1 MKLRVRHLLLGLIVL
16 LCAVPNSGLISG
28 QTAKRSTPS
37 VGRHRAFENGEE
49 LVYVA
54 ELSRSLLRKIDV
66 AEFRFTSHKENVPGA
81 DGKTRA
87 AYSLKLTGDVTS
99 RGFFTRLF
107 NLRFRERIES
117 TVDPASFT
125 VQKTKRVDE
134 HGKRTRISEA
144 IYDHEKG
151 TVAWTERD
159 PNNPTSSPRVVSNNF
174 IGQIQDV
181 LSAIY
186 YLRTQ
191 PLEVGK
197 TFEVTISNSGRV
209 YQVPVRVVE
218 KRKMKTVLGRVE
230 TFQLD
235 PLVFGEN
242 RLIRGEGQFSIWL
255 VNDSR
260 RIPARARIKTEYGTF
275 DITLKKVIH
284 TQNLAHHPV
293 SLVPHLPSLRN
304 SSKHLKQSNLKVVL

>member
-1 MKLRVRHLLLGLIVL
+1 MGVVGFQGLLLPMKSTSKHFVLGFLILVFAVL
-16 LCAVPNSGLISG
+16 GTSLIFA
-28 QTAKRSTPS
+28 QTAKRSAANIVQARS
-37 VGRHRAFENGEE
+37 FENGEE

-66 AEFRFTSHKENVPGA
+66 AEFRFTSQKEDLPAKSETGS
-81 DGKTRA
+81 TRA
-87 AYSLKLTGDVTS
+87 DYALKLTGDVTS

-107 NLRFRERIES
+107 NLHFRERIES

-125 VQKTKRVDE
+125 VQKTKRLDE
-134 HGKRTRISEA
+134 HGKRTRMSEA
-144 IYDHEKG
+144 IYDHAKG
-151 TVAWTERD
+151 TVFWTERD
-159 PNNPTSSPRVVSNNF
+159 PNNPDSSPRVVSNPF

-181 LSAIY
+181 VSAIY

-218 KRKMKTVLGRVE
+218 KRRLKTVLGRVE
-230 TFQLD
+230 TFQVD

-242 RLIRGEGQFSIWL
+242 RLIRGQGQFSIWL
-255 VNDSR
+255 VNDSK
-260 RIPARARIKTEYGTF
+260 RIPAMARIKTEYGTF

-284 TQNLAHHPV
+284 NQTLASHTSP
-293 SLVPHLPSLRN
+293 LP
-304 SSKHLKQSNLKVVL
+304 

>member
-1 MKLRVRHLLLGLIVL
+1 MKSVQKSVLALLIL
-16 LCAVPNSGLISG
+16 LCAVSGISLISG

-37 VGRHRAFENGEE
+37 VVRQRTFENGEE

-66 AEFRFTSHKENVPGA
+66 AEFRFTSHKEDIPKA
-81 DGKTRA
+81 DSKTRA
-87 AYSLKLTGDVTS
+87 AYCLKLTGDITS

-144 IYDHEKG
+144 VYDHEKG

-159 PNNPTSSPRVVSNNF
+159 PNNPNSSPRVVSNSF
-174 IGQIQDV
+174 IGRIQDV

-197 TFEVTISNSGRV
+197 TFEVTVSDSGRV
-209 YQVPVRVVE
+209 YQVPVRVVA

-230 TFQLD
+230 TFQID
-235 PLVFGEN
+235 PLVFGED
-242 RLIRGEGQFSIWL
+242 RLIRGQGQFSIWL
-255 VNDSR
+255 VNDSK
-260 RIPARARIKTEYGTF
+260 RIPAKALIKTQYGTF
-275 DITLKKVIH
+275 DITLKKVFH
-284 TQNLAHHPV
+284 NQPLAAQFPQ
-293 SLVPHLPSLRN
+293 VP
-304 SSKHLKQSNLKVVL
+304 

>member
-1 MKLRVRHLLLGLIVL
+1 MKSTSKHFVLGLLILVFAVL
-16 LCAVPNSGLISG
+16 GTSLIFA
-28 QTAKRSTPS
+28 QTAKRSADNI
-37 VGRHRAFENGEE
+37 VRARSFENGEE

-54 ELSRSLLRKIDV
+54 ELSRSLLRRIDV
-66 AEFRFTSHKENVPGA
+66 AEFRFTAQKEVLPTKSETGS
-81 DGKTRA
+81 TRA
-87 AYSLKLTGDVTS
+87 AYTLKLTGDVTS

-107 NLRFRERIES
+107 NLRFREHIES

-125 VQKTKRVDE
+125 VQKTRRLDE

-144 IYDHEKG
+144 VYDHAKG
-151 TVAWTERD
+151 TVSWTERD
-159 PNNPTSSPRVVSNNF
+159 PNNPDSSPRVVSNPF

-181 LSAIY
+181 VSAIY

-218 KRKMKTVLGRVE
+218 KRRLKTVLGRVE
-230 TFQLD
+230 TFQVD

-242 RLIRGEGQFSIWL
+242 RLIRGQGQFSIWL
-255 VNDSR
+255 VNDSK
-260 RIPARARIKTEYGTF
+260 RIPAKARIKTEYGTF

-284 TQNLAHHPV
+284 NQTLAGHISP
-293 SLVPHLPSLRN
+293 LP
-304 SSKHLKQSNLKVVL
+304 

>member
-1 MKLRVRHLLLGLIVL
+1 MKSIAQHLLLASLIL
-16 LCAVPNSGLISG
+16 IFAVPGADLISG
-28 QTAKRSTPS
+28 QTAKSSVPNIVRTRS
-37 VGRHRAFENGEE
+37 FEHGEE

-66 AEFRFTSHKENVPGA
+66 AEFRFTSQKEDLPKKA
-81 DGKTRA
+81 EASSTRA

-107 NLRFRERIES
+107 NLHFRERIES

-125 VQKTKRVDE
+125 VQKTKRLDE

-144 IYDHEKG
+144 IYDHAKG
-151 TVAWTERD
+151 TVSWTERD
-159 PNNPTSSPRVVSNNF
+159 PNNPNSSPRVVSNPF

-209 YQVPVRVVE
+209 HQVPVRVVE
-218 KRKMKTVLGRVE
+218 KRRLKTVLGRVE
-230 TFQLD
+230 TFQVD
-235 PLVFGEN
+235 PLVFGED
-242 RLIRGEGQFSIWL
+242 RLIRGQGQFSIWL
-255 VNDSR
+255 VNDSK
-260 RIPARARIKTEYGTF
+260 RIPAKARIKTEYGTF
-275 DITLKKVIH
+275 DIKLKKVVH
-284 TQNLAHHPV
+284 NQTLTSNFPNLP
-293 SLVPHLPSLRN
+293 
-304 SSKHLKQSNLKVVL
+304 

>member
-1 MKLRVRHLLLGLIVL
+1 MRSFAQLLVLGSLVL
-16 LCAVPNSGLISG
+16 LSAVPSSHLISG
-28 QTAKRSTPS
+28 QTVKRPVAGVVRPRS
-37 VGRHRAFENGEE
+37 FENGEE

-66 AEFRFTSHKENVPGA
+66 AEFRFTSHKEDVPTGE
-81 DGKTRA
+81 GKTRA

-144 IYDHEKG
+144 IFDHAKG
-151 TVAWTERD
+151 TVSWTERD
-159 PNNPTSSPRVVSNNF
+159 PNNPGSSPRVVSNNF
-174 IGQIQDV
+174 IGQVQDV

-197 TFEVTISNSGRV
+197 TFDVTISNSGRV
-209 YQVPVRVVE
+209 YEVPVRVVE
-218 KRKMKTVLGRVE
+218 KRRMKTVLGRVE
-230 TFQLD
+230 TFQVD
-235 PLVFGEN
+235 PLVFGED
-242 RLIRGEGQFSIWL
+242 RLIRGQGQFSIWL
-255 VNDSR
+255 VNDSK
-260 RIPARARIKTEYGTF
+260 RIPAKARIKTEYGTF
-275 DITLKKVIH
+275 DITLKKVIRNQ
-284 TQNLAHHPV
+284 TLALNLPQ
-293 SLVPHLPSLRN
+293 LP
-304 SSKHLKQSNLKVVL
+304 

>member
-1 MKLRVRHLLLGLIVL
+1 MR
-16 LCAVPNSGLISG
+16 P
-28 QTAKRSTPS
+28 RS
-37 VGRHRAFENGEE
+37 FENGEE

-66 AEFRFTSHKENVPGA
+66 AEFRFTSHKEDVPTDAGS
-81 DGKTRA
+81 TRA

-117 TVDPASFT
+117 TVDPASFS

-144 IYDHEKG
+144 IYDHAKG
-151 TVAWTERD
+151 TVSWTERD
-159 PNNPTSSPRVVSNNF
+159 PNNPNSSPRVVSNTF

-191 PLEVGK
+191 PLQVGK

-218 KRKMKTVLGRVE
+218 KRRMKTVLGRVE
-230 TFQLD
+230 AFQVD
-235 PLVFGEN
+235 PLVFGED
-242 RLIRGEGQFSIWL
+242 RLIRGQGQFSIWL
-255 VNDSR
+255 SQRFEAHSR
-260 RIPARARIKTEYGTF
+260 EGAHQDRIR
-275 DITLKKVIH
+275 DI
-284 TQNLAHHPV
+284 
-293 SLVPHLPSLRN
+293 
-304 SSKHLKQSNLKVVL
+304 